1 MKDHDPGV
9 KTWWLRGFL
18 AKPPKKG
25 STTKGVRD
33 DGNINAKLRGHPIF
47 HELDKYESILSNTVK
62 IDDPLKKK
70 MVSCYLKI
78 LCSVANEILEEV
90 VTNHE
95 KYTGGNMNALTML
108 MYKKY
113 DGIRQIAMSQGVP
126 ELFLD
131 KISPR
136 VTEALLTLS
145 DVVTELQH
153 QHRYNNQYDEV
164 FTFMDVY
171 LLQIRNNYNTI
182 TGIVNNMNGELHRS
196 LEGSPFDLQ

>member
-1 MKDHDPGV
+1 MKNHDPGN

-18 AKPPKKG
+18 AKPPKG
-25 STTKGVRD
+25 SDTKSVRSD
-33 DGNINAKLRGHPIF
+33 DSIDSKLRDHPIF
-47 HELDKYESILSNTVK
+47 HELDKYESILSNTIR

-90 VTNHE
+90 IANRE
-95 KYTGGNMNALTML
+95 KYAGGNMNALTML

-113 DGIRQIAMSQGVP
+113 EGIRYTALSQGVP

-131 KISPR
+131 KIGPR
-136 VTEALLTLS
+136 ITEALLTLS
-145 DVVTELQH
+145 DVITDLQH
-153 QHRYNNQYDEV
+153 QHRYSNQYDEV

-182 TGIVNNMNGELHRS
+182 TGIVNNMNGELHRA
-196 LEGSPFDLQ
+196 LEGSPFDLH